1 MVLKRFLHNMK
12 QIFAIALVAISLN
25 SFAQAV
31 KMPAPSPG
39 QTIKQDFSLSFI
51 EVNYS
56 RPVIKGRTIFGDIVP
71 FGKLWRAGANNPTKV
86 TFGEDVKVAGK
97 DLKAGS
103 YQLMI
108 IPTAKNW
115 EIIFNKGTN
124 GVFNYHPEEDVLK
137 VTVPTN
143 SLASSVE
150 SFTIQL
156 GQVIANTCEIQI
168 MWEKT
173 SVSIP
178 VTTEIDA
185 KIAASIEKAMSV
197 DTKPYFESASY
208 YFETGRDL
216 KKALEWATKAS
227 EANPSAYWVMH
238 LKAKIQ
244 AKLGDK
250 VGAKATALKSIELA
264 KAGKNEDYVS
274 LNQKLIDSL

>member
-1 MVLKRFLHNMK
+1 MLKRFLHNMK
-12 QIFAIALVAISLN
+12 QLFAIALVAISLN

-143 SLASSVE
+143 TLASSVE

-185 KIAASIEKAMSV
+185 KIAASIEKAMIV

>member
-1 MVLKRFLHNMK
+1 MLKRFLHNMK
-12 QIFAIALVAISLN
+12 QLFAIALVAISLN

>member
-12 QIFAIALVAISLN
+12 QLFAIALVAISLN

-143 SLASSVE
+143 TLASSVE

>member
-1 MVLKRFLHNMK
+1 VLKRFLHNMK
-12 QIFAIALVAISLN
+12 QLFAIALVAISLN

-115 EIIFNKGTN
+115 EIIFNIGTN

-143 SLASSVE
+143 TLASSVE

-244 AKLGDK
+244 AKMGDK

>member
-1 MVLKRFLHNMK
+1 MK
-12 QIFAIALVAISLN
+12 QLFVFIFVLISLQTM
-25 SFAQAV
+25 AQGI

-39 QTIKQDFSLSFI
+39 QTIKQDFSQSFI
-51 EVNYS
+51 EVVYS
-56 RPVIKGRTIFGDIVP
+56 RPIIKGRTIFGDIVP

-86 TFGEDVKVAGK
+86 TFGEDVKIAGK
-97 DLKAGS
+97 ELKAGS

-108 IPTAKNW
+108 VPSAKSW

-137 VTVPTN
+137 VSVPTI

-208 YFETGRDL
+208 YYETGRDL
-216 KKALEWATKAS
+216 KKALDWVTKAS

-244 AKLGDK
+244 VKLGDK

-274 LNQKLIDSL
+274 LNQKLIDGL

>member
-12 QIFAIALVAISLN
+12 QLFAIALVAISLN

>member
-1 MVLKRFLHNMK
+1 MK
-12 QIFAIALVAISLN
+12 KLFAIALVAISLN

-97 DLKAGS
+97 ELKAGA

-108 IPTAKNW
+108 IPSAKSW

-143 SLASSVE
+143 NLANSVE

-156 GQVIANTCEIQI
+156 GQVIANTCDIQI
-168 MWEKT
+168 SWEKT

-178 VTTEIDA
+178 VSTEIDA
-185 KIAASIEKAMSV
+185 KIASSIEKAMSI

-264 KAGKNEDYVS
+264 KAGKNDDYVS
-274 LNQKLIDSL
+274 LNQKLIDGL

>member
-1 MVLKRFLHNMK
+1 MK

-56 RPVIKGRTIFGDIVP
+56 RPVIKSRTIFGDIVP

-143 SLASSVE
+143 TLASSVE

>member
-1 MVLKRFLHNMK
+1 MK

-244 AKLGDK
+244 AKMGDK

>member
-1 MVLKRFLHNMK
+1 MLKRFLHNMK